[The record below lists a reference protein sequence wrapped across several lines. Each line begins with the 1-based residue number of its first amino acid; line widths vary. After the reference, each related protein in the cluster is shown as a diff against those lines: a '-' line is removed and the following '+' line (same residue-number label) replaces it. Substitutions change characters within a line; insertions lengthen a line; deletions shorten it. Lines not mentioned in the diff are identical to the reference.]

1 MNLVCYSC
9 GPKFAGLFSPAM
21 RKLKPGLRSRYCMAC
36 TKIQRSAKKGKRTP
50 QGAGFRREPIML
62 PGSHQKGAA

>member
-21 RKLKPGLRSRYCMAC
+21 RKLKHARYCMAC
-36 TKIQRSAKKGKRTP
+36 TKIQRLAKKGKRTP
-50 QGAGFRREPIML
+50 QGEGFRREPIML